1 MNFPDTYH
9 MDLIESQYQQW
20 KQDPESV
27 SKDWQ
32 FFFKGFDFAFSSG
45 ITPGMAETEDHPFFL
60 ANVEQLIFGYRC
72 LGHMLS
78 CMDPLQACPMDH
90 PLLSL
95 DRFGLAP
102 ADFEK
107 HVPETSFL
115 GGGGNLKEIL
125 MRLKETYCRSIGVE
139 YMHIQDP
146 EERHWLQERM
156 EPVQNSPRVDPTEK
170 MTILKRLYQTA
181 LFEAYLNKKYM
192 GVTRF
197 SLEGGDVVIPLLD
210 TLVRQFAENGCQE
223 VILGMAHR
231 GRLNVQS
238 HILGKSYEEIF
249 REFESCYDPGQLM
262 GSGDVK
268 YHNGYLAD
276 IQTAAG
282 KNVRIFLVNNPSHL
296 EAVDPVAEGVAR
308 ARQDLPDMGSDNVV
322 PVLIHGDAAFAGQ
335 GVVAETLN

>member
-1 MNFPDTYH
+1 MSFPETYH
-9 MDLIESQYQQW
+9 SDFIESQYRQW
-20 KQDPESV
+20 QQDPVSV

-32 FFFKGFDFAFSSG
+32 FFFKGFDFAFSNG
-45 ITPGMAETEDHPFFL
+45 IAPEMADTESHSSFL
-60 ANVEQLIFGYRC
+60 ASVEQLIFGYRC

-78 CMDPLQACPMDH
+78 CMDPLQACPMEH

-95 DRFGLAP
+95 ERFGLTA
-102 ADFEK
+102 ADFDRP
-107 HVPETSFL
+107 VPETSFL

-125 MRLKETYCRSIGVE
+125 PRLKETYCRSIGVE

-146 EERHWLQERM
+146 EERHWLQDRM
-156 EPVQNSPRVDPTEK
+156 EPIQNRLQIETAEK

-210 TLVRQFAENGCQE
+210 TLVRQVAENGCRE

-276 IQTAAG
+276 IQTETG
-282 KNVRIFLVNNPSHL
+282 KNVRYVSGEQSQPS
-296 EAVDPVAEGVAR
+296 
-308 ARQDLPDMGSDNVV
+308 GSR
-322 PVLIHGDAAFAGQ
+322 GSCGRGCCTGQAGSA
-335 GVVAETLN
+335 GYGTG